1 MRAYWYILMLTA
13 AGLLVG
19 GCVATDKI
27 VRQSDESSRQVE
39 IVYPERH
46 TMDPQQLA
54 PDVELVLAAI
64 VEKMR
69 GDRFTVDGVVFSPGQ
84 AHDLTEIDFK
94 YEGFEL
100 NLIDLQGYEPKRL
113 NAKQADVKAAG
124 LLHFKDAIGRRAST
138 YFTVRYTVTASRIV
152 IEESAVLAVPPV
164 YPRLEAYFV
173 PQNAIDDL
181 QEGDLSDFTD
191 FYLYSKL
198 SAEPMVA
205 SDEERKEREAYEKM
219 SLWKKVAAGTTTEQG
234 DYYII
239 VFCMD
244 RLASG
249 SELKMTISN
258 SMGMHGQELAEV
270 VYRYDAG
277 WRTMIAGGKFNPDSP
292 GTHFFANV
300 QYNLD
305 PEKTEPLL
313 IGSFK
318 NEKDYSPP
326 QAPKI
331 LTQQPG
337 DPIATGA
344 IFLNPDSPQDAAQ
357 IQGRLKQLGFFQGS
371 VDGNFGAQSKD
382 ALSNF
387 VSAAGVAGES
397 IWTIE
402 VQKKLFAEEVVLN
415 TGPISSGQTLLNPA
429 LRTDA
434 RLIQTRLKE
443 LGYYGGKVDGLFGKG
458 SYRALEN
465 YSLSA
470 GISGSGR
477 WDLTLQKELFKG
489 TGK

>member
-1 MRAYWYILMLTA
+1 MRTQWFILALAGFILLT
-13 AGLLVG
+13 G
-19 GCVATDKI
+19 GCVVTDKI
-27 VRQSDESSRQVE
+27 VQQPQESSRQLE

-46 TMDPQQLA
+46 IIDPQQLS
-54 PDVELVLAAI
+54 PDIELVMAAI
-64 VEKMR
+64 IEKMR
-69 GDRFTVDGVVFSPGQ
+69 GDRFPIDGVVFSSDY
-84 AHDLTEIDFK
+84 AHELAEIDFT
-94 YEGFEL
+94 YEDFEL
-100 NLIDLQGYEPKRL
+100 KLVDILGYEPKAL
-113 NAKQADVKAAG
+113 GADKAEVLSAG
-124 LLHFKDAIGRRAST
+124 LLHFEDGIGRRAST
-138 YFTVRYTVTASRIV
+138 YFTVRYTVTENRIV
-152 IEESAVLAVPPV
+152 IEEADVAAVPPV

-173 PQNAIDDL
+173 PQNAINDL

-219 SLWKKVAAGTTTEQG
+219 SLWKKVAAGTKEQG

-258 SMGMHGQELAEV
+258 SMGMGGQELAEV

-292 GTHFFANV
+292 STHFFANV

-326 QAPKI
+326 HAPKM

-344 IFLNPDSPQDAAQ
+344 TFLNPDSPQDAAQ

-382 ALSNF
+382 ALSSF

-434 RLIQTRLKE
+434 KLIQTRLKE
-443 LGYYGGKVDGLFGKG
+443 LGYYGGQVDGMFGKG

-470 GISGSGR
+470 GIPGSGR